1 LTVQAYGQPFV
12 SNGRFLRAGEVVDP
26 MAPRV
31 ADRVRF
37 FGNDEVEPSA
47 DRTQVTYRTSGGSTT
62 VDNPDFSITTLNAN
76 VVLRWE
82 YRAGSTVYAVWS
94 QGRDAEAHDGRAGLG
109 SLNRDLWRTPATNVF
124 LVKWAHYL
132 GR

>member
-1 LTVQAYGQPFV
+1 
-12 SNGRFLRAGEVVDP
+12 
-26 MAPRV
+26 M
-31 ADRVRF
+31 
-37 FGNDEVEPSA
+37 SA
-47 DRTQVTYRTSGGSTT
+47 DGEQVTYRTSGGDAT
-62 VDNPDFSITTLNAN
+62 VDNPDFSVTKLNAN

-94 QGRDAEAHDGRAGLG
+94 QERSEETHRGDARLG
-109 SLNRDLWRTPATNVF
+109 ALHRDLWSAPTTNVL